1 MKFLFINPNRLIE
14 RKNIWS
20 VVNSITPPLG
30 IATLTAVLENEGCEA
45 EIIDA
50 AALNLEIPEI
60 LSRIPPDI
68 NIIGLTAT
76 TPEIESVIS
85 IAKSIRNQF
94 PEIKILLGG
103 VHPTIFHEMLVE
115 EGHCD
120 MVVRGEGEDT
130 ILAIARKLPLETIP
144 NLTWRSPE
152 GNVVANPQR
161 DTFVNLDELP
171 FPSYRKLPMKKYRSA
186 LGAAKLSPSI
196 GMITSRGCPGKCTFC
211 FSGMFGSRIRLM
223 SPEKI
228 MEHIL
233 YVKSAYGIREISFYD
248 DTFTT
253 NRKRVEKLC
262 KLMISEKVHMSW
274 SCFARVDSVNPEI
287 LRLMKQAG
295 CHQICYGFESADEDI
310 LKAINKRISTN
321 DVINAVSWTK
331 KAKIDIRGAFMLGS
345 PGETERSIR
354 KTIEYSKK
362 IGIQFAIYNI
372 TTPFP
377 GTALF
382 DWANEKGFIKH
393 TDWNLY
399 DLSHPIME
407 LPTIASEAVQ
417 KSYHK
422 AYKEY
427 YLRPAYIIQRL
438 LSIQTRDELKTY
450 IKVFAGIL
458 SMLGRV
464 RRGIH
469 ESS

>member
-1 MKFLFINPNRLIE
+1 
-14 RKNIWS
+14 
-20 VVNSITPPLG
+20 
-30 IATLTAVLENEGCEA
+30 
-45 EIIDA
+45 
-50 AALNLEIPEI
+50 
-60 LSRIPPDI
+60 
-68 NIIGLTAT
+68 
-76 TPEIESVIS
+76 
-85 IAKSIRNQF
+85 
-94 PEIKILLGG
+94 
-103 VHPTIFHEMLVE
+103 
-115 EGHCD
+115 
-120 MVVRGEGEDT
+120 
-130 ILAIARKLPLETIP
+130 
-144 NLTWRSPE
+144 
-152 GNVVANPQR
+152 
-161 DTFVNLDELP
+161 
-171 FPSYRKLPMKKYRSA
+171 
-186 LGAAKLSPSI
+186 
-196 GMITSRGCPGKCTFC
+196 
-211 FSGMFGSRIRLM
+211 
-223 SPEKI
+223 

-310 LKAINKRISTN
+310 LKAINKRINTN

-331 KAKIDIRGAFMLGS
+331 KAGIDIRGAFMLGN
-345 PGETERSIR
+345 PGETEKSIR

-362 IGIQFAIYNI
+362 IGIQFAMYNI

-399 DLSHPIME
+399 DLAHPIME
-407 LPTIASEAVQ
+407 LPTISSEAVQ

-458 SMLGRV
+458 SMLKKGRK
-464 RRGIH
+464 GYH
-469 ESS
+469 